1 MIPAILLK
9 GVDPVTSP
17 RLATNGQPDA
27 ARLLPQFDPGDILSA
42 RIDAKLPDGSYKV
55 LVAGQTLRMA
65 LPSFLAPGDSLELTL
80 VAREPRLTFELRN
93 ALPLAP
99 GVASSLSVAGRLVAA
114 TMLRTGELPTPSRAS
129 LVGPLLAAPP
139 ADGARLSAELAQTVT
154 ASGLFYESHLA
165 EWVAGARDL
174 SQILQEPQARLL
186 TSEQRD
192 QQSMPPQAAL
202 LVQQQLAALD
212 KSNVMMQ
219 VEIWPKQWMQWTIEE
234 HQTSGENSAENSAD
248 PQRDWTTQL
257 RLELPR
263 LGELNALLNFG
274 PNGINIRIETAQA
287 ASATLLQEQ
296 RNALQEALAAA
307 GLPAARIAIKRHE
320 PT

>member
-9 GVDPVTSP
+9 GVDPVLGARLVTS
-17 RLATNGQPDA
+17 GQPDA
-27 ARLLPQFDPGDILSA
+27 ARLLPQLDPGDIVSA
-42 RIDAKLPDGSYKV
+42 RVEAKLPDGSYKV
-55 LVAGQTLRMA
+55 LVAGQAMRMA
-65 LPSFLAPGDSLELTL
+65 LPSFLAPGDTLDLTL

-99 GVASSLSVAGRLVAA
+99 GVAPSLSVAGRLVAA
-114 TMLRTGELPTPSRAS
+114 TMLRTGELPTPAS
-129 LVGPLLAAPP
+129 ASVAGPLLAAPP

-165 EWVAGARDL
+165 EWVAGTRDL

-186 TSEQRD
+186 SSEQRD
-192 QQSMPPQAAL
+192 QQSMQPQAAL

-219 VEIWPKQWMQWTIEE
+219 VEIWPKQWMQWSIEE
-234 HQTSGENSAENSAD
+234 HQTSAENSSD
-248 PQRDWTTQL
+248 PQPDWATQL
-257 RLELPR
+257 RLELPQ
-263 LGELNALLNFG
+263 LGKLNALLNFG
-274 PNGINIRIETAQA
+274 VNGISIRIEAINA
-287 ASATLLQEQ
+287 ASAALLQDQ
-296 RNALQEALAAA
+296 RSSLQEALATA
-307 GLPAARIAIKRHE
+307 GLPAARIAIKRYE